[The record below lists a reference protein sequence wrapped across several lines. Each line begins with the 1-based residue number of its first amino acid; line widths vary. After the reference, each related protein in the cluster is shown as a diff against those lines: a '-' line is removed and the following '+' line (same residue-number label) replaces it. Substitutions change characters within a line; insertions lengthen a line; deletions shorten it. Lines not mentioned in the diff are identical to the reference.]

1 MRTLSNCVELIFHK
15 AYAEL
20 RAEATR
26 AYLGFLWWFVEPIL
40 YMAVFYVIFE
50 SGLKRGG
57 AGFVPFL
64 LCGLVTWKWFA
75 STVAAGSGVLGVN
88 AAVMQQVY
96 LPKVVFPLV
105 LVVVNTFKFSV
116 ALGFLLLF
124 LVLDPRNT
132 ITASWLAL
140 PALIAI
146 QLLLIASITILVAAI
161 VPFVP
166 DLKLLLDN
174 FLMLMFFL
182 SGIFFR
188 FQEMSA
194 GMQQVLH
201 FNPMLL
207 LIEAYRAALLDDK
220 SPHWMPLLAVVGASI
235 LLLIGGMLM
244 FRKYD
249 RIYPKIVIR

>member
-26 AYLGFLWWFVEPIL
+26 AYLGFMWWFVEPIL

-75 STVAAGSGVLGVN
+75 STVAAGSGVLAVN

-105 LVVVNTFKFSV
+105 LVVVNTFKFGV

-124 LVLDPRNT
+124 LTLNPDSTVYATWFAMPVL
-132 ITASWLAL
+132 ILM
-140 PALIAI
+140 
-146 QLLLIASITILVAAI
+146 QLLLIVSLTILVAAI
-161 VPFVP
+161 VPFIP

-174 FLMLMFFL
+174 LLMLMFFL

-188 FQEMSA
+188 FQEMSPE
-194 GMQQVLH
+194 MQRLLR

-207 LIEAYRAALLDDK
+207 LIEAYRAVLLNDSMPDWK
-220 SPHWMPLLAVVGASI
+220 PLLGITGISI
-235 LLLIGGMLM
+235 LCLCAGVML

-249 RIYPKIVIR
+249 RVYPKIVIR

>member
-26 AYLGFLWWFVEPIL
+26 AYLGFMWWFAEPIL
-40 YMAVFYVIFE
+40 YMAVFYMIFE

-57 AGFVPFL
+57 PGFVTFL

-75 STVAAGSGVLGVN
+75 STVTAGSGVLGVN

-96 LPKVVFPLV
+96 LPKVIFPLV
-105 LVVVNTFKFSV
+105 LVVVNTFKFGVS
-116 ALGFLLLF
+116 LSLLLLF
-124 LVLDPRNT
+124 LILNPHSTV
-132 ITASWLAL
+132 TACWLVL
-140 PALIAI
+140 PALIVM
-146 QLLLIASITILVAAI
+146 QLLLIVSLTLLVAAV
-161 VPFVP
+161 VPFLP

-174 FLMLMFFL
+174 LLMLMFFL
-182 SGIFFR
+182 SGILFKIK
-188 FQEMSA
+188 EMSPE
-194 GMQQVLH
+194 MQHLLR

-207 LIEAYRAALLDDK
+207 LIEAYRAVLLDNRL
-220 SPHWMPLLAVVGASI
+220 PEWNPLLVVTAISI
-235 LLLIGGMLM
+235 LCLCGGVML

-249 RIYPKIVIR
+249 RVYPKIVIR

>member
-26 AYLGFLWWFVEPIL
+26 AYLGFMWWFVEPFL

-75 STVAAGSGVLGVN
+75 STVNAASGVLGGN
-88 AAVMQQVY
+88 ATIMQQVY
-96 LPKVVFPLV
+96 LPKVIFPLV
-105 LVVVNTFKFSV
+105 LVVVNTFKFGV

-124 LVLDPRNT
+124 LILNPD
-132 ITASWLAL
+132 ITVSASWLAL
-140 PALIAI
+140 PVLIAM
-146 QLLLIASITILVAAI
+146 QLLLIASITILVAAV
-161 VPFVP
+161 VPFLP

-174 FLMLMFFL
+174 ALMLMFFL
-182 SGIFFR
+182 SGVFYKFH
-188 FQEMSA
+188 EMSPE
-194 GMQQVLH
+194 MQRLLR

-207 LIEAYRAALLDDK
+207 LIEAYRVALLNNSQPNWK
-220 SPHWMPLLAVVGASI
+220 PLLGVTGVSI
-235 LLLIGGMLM
+235 IFLCGGVML
-244 FRKYD
+244 FNRYD
-249 RIYPKIVIR
+249 RVYPKIVIR